1 MTPANEAARR
11 NSQARRPT
19 VDNALAVYDGQQRV
33 GTVVERNGKF
43 LAVDVHDRRVGV
55 FTKQSDAARALPAA
69 RWSVAIERSFA
80 ARHDVETT

>member
-19 VDNALAVYDGQQRV
+19 VDHALAVYDGQQRV
-33 GTVVERNGKF
+33 GTVVERNGEF
-43 LAVDVHDRRVGV
+43 LALDVHDRRVGV
-55 FTKQSDAARALPAA
+55 FTKQRDAAHALPVA
-69 RWSVAIERSFA
+69 RSPVDIERSFA